1 MIRHPVPTDL
11 SFRLAGPVEMDLNG
25 ELLSITSPRQEI
37 VLTMLLL
44 ESNQVISVS
53 RLIDALWE
61 DAPPQTAKNQV
72 QIIISALRGLLGDP
86 GGDVVVTRSPG
97 YLIRIPDDALDL
109 KRFELIVASGT
120 AAAAEQRRP
129 RAIEHLRAALALW
142 RGPAMDGV
150 PSAVVQAAATRLN
163 ERRLAVLQDCLELEL
178 QDGRHQ
184 EIIGELM
191 VLIAEYPLNE
201 MFRAQLMLSLY
212 RSGRQAEALA
222 TFRACRGILK
232 ENLGLDPGDDL
243 RRLERAILTGDS
255 RLELPGPLATG
266 GLRSQPAQAPV
277 PRQLPA
283 AIADFT
289 GREQE
294 LARICGLL
302 SPADPGGGMPYVTVV
317 TLTGRGGAGKTAL
330 ALRAAHLVC
339 DAFPDGQLFAQLHG
353 DTARSP
359 ADLLGQ
365 FLWSFGI
372 PRDTVPAGLEDRAA
386 MYRSWLAGRQ
396 MLIVIDDAASISQV
410 TPLLPGSPS
419 CAVIITTRRQFAGL
433 EGVSQ
438 LEVEPLDEQ
447 SAIGLLAR
455 ATSVDRVGADQGA
468 ARALV
473 RLCEGMPLALRIV
486 AAKLAARPHWRMDQV
501 VRRLEDEGRRLDELH
516 LDGVSIRATLSIS
529 YESLEEDGKRLL
541 RRLGMRGSTDFSSWI
556 AAPLLNC
563 SPDVAEGV
571 LDDLVERRLVEVV
584 VAQDEPVHFHLH
596 NLVRI
601 YAMERLA
608 AEEPAPDQMAAV
620 RRLLGCWLFLAAE
633 SHRRIYG
640 GDFGLLHGTAQ
651 RWPLPAETVH
661 HLLRDPIAWFLG
673 EHSALVAAIDLAR
686 EAALDELCWDLAT
699 TSVTLFESGSHTDD
713 WRGTHKTA
721 LLAVRDAGNRRG
733 EAALLCSLGGLE
745 LTWDPAAAALHL
757 KRSLEL
763 FDALADVHGRAMALS
778 GLAFGDCIGGRYEAA
793 LARYQAALAGFQ
805 EAGVPLGEADVLT
818 NLAQI
823 HVDRQHPDVA
833 EGLLDEALGLC
844 RKLGARRAAA
854 QARCELAEL
863 HLRRG
868 RLERAE
874 ESFVDV
880 LRTAD
885 EIDDLAG
892 QANAL
897 AGLGNTRLRQGN
909 LAQAEADLHA
919 ALDVAGHC
927 GDRLVRGRV
936 LYALGELNFAAGRDG
951 PAMIRADEA
960 LGVLGKLG
968 SAVVWKARAL
978 DLVGR
983 LHERAGRA
991 GTAAYVWQSAMELVG
1006 EADRALAGQLAES
1019 LARLGAGQPH
1029 PGPDAVPPPMAAGIS
1044 RLFPSGPRAA
1054 RSA

>member
-1 MIRHPVPTDL
+1 MIRDL
-11 SFRLAGPVEMDLNG
+11 APIDLKFRLAGPVEVDLDG

-53 RLIDALWE
+53 RLIDALWD

-72 QIIISALRGLLGDP
+72 QITISALRGLLGSS
-86 GGDVVVTRSPG
+86 GGDVIVTRPPG
-97 YLIRIPDDALDL
+97 YLIRIPDNALDL
-109 KRFELIVASGT
+109 KRFELIAASG
-120 AAAAEQRRP
+120 AVAAAEQRRP
-129 RAIEHLRAALALW
+129 LAIEQLRAALALW
-142 RGPAMDGV
+142 RGPALDGV
-150 PSAVVQAAATRLN
+150 PSAIVQAAATRLN

-178 QDGRHQ
+178 QEGRHQ

-191 VLIAEYPLNE
+191 ALISEYPLNE

-222 TFRACRGILK
+222 TFRACRRILR
-232 ENLGLDPGDDL
+232 EDLGLDPGDDL
-243 RRLERAILTGDS
+243 RQMESAILTGDS
-255 RLELPGPLATG
+255 RLELPAPSPGGGP
-266 GLRSQPAQAPV
+266 RSQQGPAQV
-277 PRQLPA
+277 PRQLPS
-283 AIADFT
+283 AIPDFT
-289 GREQE
+289 GREKE
-294 LARICGLL
+294 LATICGLL
-302 SPADPGGGMPYVTVV
+302 TPADPAGEMPYVTVV

-330 ALRAAHLVC
+330 ALRAAHMVS
-339 DAFPDGQLFAQLHG
+339 DAFPDGQLFAPLHG
-353 DTARSP
+353 DTTRTP
-359 ADLLGQ
+359 VDLLGH
-365 FLWSFGI
+365 FLRSFGI

-386 MYRSWLAGRQ
+386 MYRSWLAGRR

-410 TPLLPGSPS
+410 TPLLPGAPS
-419 CAVIITTRRQFAGL
+419 CAVIVTTRRQFAGL

-447 SAIGLLAR
+447 SAIGLLTR
-455 ATSVDRVGADQGA
+455 ATSVERVSADQEA

-486 AAKLAARPHWRMDQV
+486 AAKLAARPHWRMDQM

-529 YESLEEDGKRLL
+529 YESLGEDGKRLL
-541 RRLGMRGSTDFSSWI
+541 RRLGLRGATNFSSWI

-563 SPDVAEGV
+563 SPQVAEGV
-571 LDDLVERRLVEVV
+571 IDDLVERRLVEVV
-584 VAQDEPVHFHLH
+584 VAQDEKVHFHLH

-608 AEEPAPDQMAAV
+608 AEESAPDQTAAV

-633 SHRRIYG
+633 SHLRIYG
-640 GDFGLLHGTAQ
+640 GDFGLLHGMAQ

-661 HLLRDPIAWFLG
+661 LLLHDPIDWFLG
-673 EHSALVAAIDLAR
+673 EHSALVAAITLAR
-686 EAALDELCWDLAT
+686 EAALDELCWDLTT

-713 WRGTHKTA
+713 WRGTHETA

-733 EAALLCSLGGLE
+733 EAALLHSLGALE
-745 LTWDPAAAALHL
+745 LTWHPAAAALHL

-763 FDALADVHGRAMALS
+763 FDELADVQGRAMALS
-778 GLAFGDCIGGRYEAA
+778 GLAFGDRIGGRYEAS
-793 LARYQAALAGFQ
+793 LAHYQGALAGFQ
-805 EAGVPLGEADVLT
+805 DAGVPLGEADVLT

-823 HVDRQHPDVA
+823 HVDRQHPDIA
-833 EGLLDEALGLC
+833 EEMLDEALGLC

-863 HLRRG
+863 HLRCG
-868 RLERAE
+868 HLERAE
-874 ESFVDV
+874 ESFDDV
-880 LRTAD
+880 LRTAA

-897 AGLGNTRLRQGN
+897 AGRGNTRLRQGK
-909 LAQAEADLHA
+909 LAQAEADLCA
-919 ALDVAGHC
+919 ALDAADQC

-951 PAMIRADEA
+951 PAMSRAEEA

-978 DLVGR
+978 YLVGR

-991 GTAAYVWQSAMELVG
+991 STAVYVWQSAMELAD
-1006 EADRALAGQLAES
+1006 EADRALVGQLAES
-1019 LARLGAGQPH
+1019 LGRLGAGQPH
-1029 PGPDAVPPPMAAGIS
+1029 PGQEAGVPSPPPVAAGI
-1044 RLFPSGPRAA
+1044 PRPF
-1054 RSA
+1054 